1 MRRQPNRAKIDNPA
15 ISAERSN
22 EIMREESFRPEG
34 GLLTVWILVWFI
46 TYLIAI
52 MGAMSP
58 WLAETVFKAEID
70 GSLPTLIMAMSF
82 TVIMLPFLFW
92 LPAYKRSLEYWLGER
107 SVKGK
112 RGVFWKRTVTVPYE
126 KVTNI
131 DITQGPLQRAFG
143 IGNLHVQ
150 TAGAS
155 ASQGGAA
162 ELVIYGVR
170 DLEGLREKI
179 MDSITSARDQQP
191 LHPETSRADTLGLIL
206 DELRAI
212 RRLAEGRK

>member
-1 MRRQPNRAKIDNPA
+1 
-15 ISAERSN
+15 
-22 EIMREESFRPEG
+22 MREESFKPEG
-34 GLLTVWILVWFI
+34 ELLTVWILVWFI
-46 TYLIAI
+46 SYLVAMI
-52 MGAMSP
+52 GAVAP
-58 WLAETVFKAEID
+58 WLAESIFGAEIN
-70 GSLPTLIMAMSF
+70 GSLPTLIMAASF
-82 TVIMLPFLFW
+82 TAIMLPFLIW
-92 LPAYKRSLEYWLGER
+92 LPAYKKSLEYWLGEK

-112 RGVFWKRTVTVPYE
+112 RGVFWKRIVTVPYE

-155 ASQGGAA
+155 ASQGGGA

-170 DLEGLREKI
+170 DLDGLRETI
-179 MDSITSARDQQP
+179 MDRIASAEGQKPHHLEASQQ
-191 LHPETSRADTLGLIL
+191 DTLELML

-212 RRLAEGRK
+212 RRLTEDRK